1 MSLQDSVSYF
11 LSQCIPPSN
20 KTGEVGTSS
29 QKDETETLGMDS
41 SDDGIGIDEDEF
53 GYMTKHPS
61 KRRKNETNR
70 ISLCILVSF
79 CLLMVGLIVPLS
91 RRQQKRHA
99 ANTTTTSTN
108 AKQKSGQSNATNS
121 KTGANQVYCNGD
133 GTYSFDEWLHQNF
146 EFTTT
151 AELCDPEVSQPET
164 SFTDSSIRPVVHV
177 LTGDS
182 HTILPY
188 VHC

>member
-41 SDDGIGIDEDEF
+41 SEDGIGIDEDEF

-91 RRQQKRHA
+91 RRQQRTHA
-99 ANTTTTSTN
+99 ATMNTTAIN
-108 AKQKSGQSNATNS
+108 DKPKSGQSGESTS
-121 KTGANQVYCNGD
+121 KTGASTQTTQVYCNGE
-133 GTYSFDEWLHQNF
+133 GTISMDDWFHQNF

-151 AELCDPEVSQPET
+151 AELCDPEVSQQKKQQL
-164 SFTDSSIRPVVHV
+164 SSIHPHF
-177 LTGDS
+177 S
-182 HTILPY
+182 FW
-188 VHC
+188 